1 MDRRRV
7 ITRSVGINMKKLIIA
22 ALFILFG
29 TQSFANTT
37 EILMKVDEMN
47 AHIKCFANLSKASL
61 GATKTELKAL
71 RTKQEAHEDIA
82 LTLGRAVMKKS
93 PEDFRHGIDYYLGG
107 YFQRVT
113 DGQYDK
119 ILCNDPMHIGAC
131 PIKKWLYLSNETVAL
146 YAMNFY
152 KRENC
157 GILLK

>member
-1 MDRRRV
+1 
-7 ITRSVGINMKKLIIA
+7 MKKLIVT
-22 ALFILFG
+22 ALSILLG
-29 TQSFANTT
+29 TQSFANT
-37 EILMKVDEMN
+37 EELLMKGNEMDAN
-47 AHIKCFANLSKASL
+47 IKCFANLSKASL

-82 LTLGRAVMKKS
+82 LKLGRELKKKS
-93 PEDFRHGIDYYLGG
+93 SEDFRHGIDYYLGG
-107 YFQRVT
+107 YFQRVN

-131 PIKKWLYLSNETVAL
+131 PIKNWLYLSNETVAL

>member
-1 MDRRRV
+1 
-7 ITRSVGINMKKLIIA
+7 MKKLIVT
-22 ALFILFG
+22 ALSILLG
-29 TQSFANTT
+29 TQSFANTE
-37 EILMKVDEMN
+37 EILMKVNEMDAN
-47 AHIKCFANLSKASL
+47 IKCFANLSKASL
-61 GATKTELKAL
+61 GATKTELKIL
-71 RTKQEAHEDIA
+71 RSKQEAHEDIA
-82 LTLGRAVMKKS
+82 LKLGRELKKKS
-93 PEDFRHGIDYYLGG
+93 SEDFRHGIDYYLGG

-119 ILCNDPMHIGAC
+119 ILCNDPMQIGAC